1 MEKYELTMEE
11 MNSICGGSQGPEWD
25 AYFAALPAKIAAAK
39 SSGMTL
45 DEFIAQ
51 QPADII
57 NVAGAKDAIRY
68 LWNRS

>member
-11 MNSICGGSQGPEWD
+11 MNSI
-25 AYFAALPAKIAAAK
+25 AK